1 VTLAEKIKYHT
12 KEGRRW
18 AEAADRE
25 AAAEDFNR
33 GRIYAEVSQAHSFAA
48 LATVLAEGSLTIDGT
63 VMHP

>member
-1 VTLAEKIKYHT
+1 MTALAEEIRYHA

-18 AEAADRE
+18 AE
-25 AAAEDFNR
+25 AAEDFNR

-48 LATVLAEGSLTIDGT
+48 LATALAEGSLTIDGT